1 MPYSTLQLLSLS
13 ATDADTLVK
22 KFQFK
27 GKPILGL
34 HSNQRVLAVV
44 FRRRVLVIDSS
55 SLAVRFYVRSELH
68 MYYILLH
75 GGKEY

>member
-34 HSNQRVLAVV
+34 HSNPRVLAVV
-44 FRRRVLVIDSS
+44 FRKRVLVVDSS
-55 SLAVRFYVRSELH
+55 TLAMKFYVKSECTCLH
-68 MYYILLH
+68 TANSTV
-75 GGKEY
+75 